1 MDLFDFKVDKKNFK
15 PLAERLK
22 PEDLS
27 EFFGQD
33 HILSDNKLLRRM
45 IEADKIKSIILYG
58 PPGTGKTSIAKIIA
72 SKTNSEF
79 RTLNA
84 VISGIK
90 DIKEVIEEAIEQKKL
105 YDRNTILFIDEIH
118 RFNKKQQDALLP
130 YVEDGTVI
138 LIGATTENPFF
149 EVNKALIS
157 RSTVFE
163 LQKLDYKAIRSI
175 VLKALHHEKGF
186 KELSIDITEEAI
198 DLIVNR
204 ASGDARRALNI
215 LELAVLT
222 TKERNGKIVI
232 DKGIIAECS
241 QKKVLSYDKDG
252 DEHYNLISAFIKSM
266 RGSDPNATMHYLA
279 RLIKSGE
286 DVKFIA
292 RRLIICASEDVG
304 LADSN
309 ALIVAKNAF
318 DAVHIIGFPEARI
331 ILAHAALYIAKAPKS
346 NSAYLAI
353 DRALYD
359 IDHNEIG
366 DIPPYLKDFTANK
379 LSKDIYNKEVGEYL
393 YPHNYENHYVNQQY
407 LPDNIKN
414 RKYYRA
420 SKNDK

>member
-1 MDLFDFKVDKKNFK
+1 MDLFDFKKDKKRFE

-22 PEDLS
+22 PNDLS

-33 HILSDNKLLRRM
+33 HILSDKKLLRRM

-58 PPGTGKTSIAKIIA
+58 PPGSGKTSIAKVIA
-72 SKTNSEF
+72 ERTNSDF
-79 RTLNA
+79 KTLNA

-90 DIKEVIEEAIEQKKL
+90 DIKDVIEKAIDSKKL
-105 YDRNTILFIDEIH
+105 YDKNTILFIDEIH

-163 LQKLDYKAIRSI
+163 FEKLSNDAMKNI
-175 VLKALHHEKGF
+175 VFNALSHEKGF
-186 KELSIDITEEAI
+186 KGLHIEMTDDAV
-198 DLIVNR
+198 DFIVHR
-204 ASGDARRALNI
+204 SGGDARRALNI

-222 TKERNGKIVI
+222 TKEVDKKIFI
-232 DKGIIAECS
+232 DKKIIAECS
-241 QKKVLSYDKDG
+241 QKKVFSYDKNG

-292 RRLIICASEDVG
+292 RRIIICASEDVG

-318 DAVHIIGFPEARI
+318 DAVNIIGFPEARI

-353 DRALYD
+353 DRAIYD
-359 IDHNEIG
+359 IEHNEI
-366 DIPPYLKDFTANK
+366 DEMPNYLKDFTSNK
-379 LSKDIYNKEVGEYL
+379 LSKNIYEKDIDEYL
-393 YPHNYENHYVNQQY
+393 YPHNFEDHYVKQQY
-407 LPDNIKN
+407 LPDNIKH
-414 RKYYRA
+414 RRYYKP